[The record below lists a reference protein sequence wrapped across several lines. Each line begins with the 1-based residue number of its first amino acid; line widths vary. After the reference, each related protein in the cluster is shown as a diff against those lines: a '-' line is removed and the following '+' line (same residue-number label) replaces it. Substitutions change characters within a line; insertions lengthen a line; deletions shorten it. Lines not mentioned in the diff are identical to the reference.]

1 MPIVLAYKNSG
12 YYYFRFMDYA
22 ICFVELL
29 FTVYV
34 VPIADPPLV
43 DFSAVTTVLSS
54 LLLIFGWKYTF
65 FADEIAHLFMLALVI
80 RLRVRTRPHQNVN
93 KQD

>member
-1 MPIVLAYKNSG
+1 MCL
-12 YYYFRFMDYA
+12 
-22 ICFVELL
+22 VELL

-43 DFSAVTTVLSS
+43 NFSAVTTVISC
-54 LLLIFGWKYTF
+54 LLLIFGWKYTYV
-65 FADEIAHLFMLALVI
+65 ADEIAHLFMLALVI
-80 RLRVRTRPHQNVN
+80 RLRVRTRPHQDVN